1 MEFISEFGYPFE
13 PKTKNSVGYDLYS
26 NVTMTI
32 PPQSNCMI
40 NTGIKILKFPSP
52 FSSQGEEKGEKYYGK
67 IEDRSSLASKGLK
80 TCGGVIDPDYHDFIQ
95 VILFNISQYNITI
108 NKGER
113 IAQLIFNKCYVESK
127 TDTERTGGFGSTGA

>member
-1 MEFISEFGYPFE
+1 MEFTSEFGYPFE

-32 PPQSNCMI
+32 LPGTQCTI
-40 NTGIKILKFPSP
+40 NTGIKILKFPS
-52 FSSQGEEKGEKYYGK
+52 FEISETNFEKYYGK

-80 TCGGVIDPDYHDFIQ
+80 TCGGVIDPDYHDSIK
-95 VILFNISQYNITI
+95 VVLWNISQYNITV

-113 IAQLIFNKCYVESK
+113 IAQLIFNRCYVESK